1 MNERFATKN
10 RSFVLN
16 DRKKYLIR
24 KRFFRNYMNI
34 IELSNTLST
43 YFVNY
48 EKIFC
53 YYLKQ
58 LKTVQVQYRSSV
70 SCAK

>member
-1 MNERFATKN
+1 
-10 RSFVLN
+10 
-16 DRKKYLIR
+16 
-24 KRFFRNYMNI
+24 MNI

-70 SCAK
+70 SCAKWPFLTLREKKSVD

>member
-1 MNERFATKN
+1 
-10 RSFVLN
+10 
-16 DRKKYLIR
+16 
-24 KRFFRNYMNI
+24 MNI
-34 IELSNTLST
+34 IELSSILST